1 MNSIIKK
8 ISFDENFPKEF
19 NKEKKMSLLI
29 VVLLEIIFGD
39 DENNKVKLDSIYK
52 YLDSKKILNID
63 VINDKYIEIRNNLNN
78 LIQSLNGKKQTLEIS
93 DIQNIESMNQMIN
106 YVNKYRNNFN
116 ELVQIGYGGYGTVYK
131 VFHKFEKKFYAI
143 KKVFLTEDLIL
154 ENNLFNEIE
163 IFSNFNHPNIIRY
176 NTSWIDFD
184 VSSIIEHNITFDS
197 YDDTEIKS
205 ICPIL
210 FIQMEL
216 CDFTL
221 KEYINSYMLNDSL
234 EQRIDYFKQILN
246 GIQYLHENNIIH
258 RDIKPANIFFCK
270 NKDSYIVKIGDF
282 GISKNLNKN
291 NDLIENLITNDN
303 QSLEIKYLTSNI
315 GTGIYSAPET
325 KTRIYTNLIDIYSL
339 GIIFLELLIDCKTDF
354 EKFKIID
361 NVKKNTSYLD
371 IAFKNNQIISDQ
383 YNIIIQKMICNEKDR
398 LDINQISELL

>member
-1 MNSIIKK
+1 MNSLIKK

-29 VVLLEIIFGD
+29 IVLLEIIFGD

-52 YLDSKKILNID
+52 YLDSKKILNLD

-78 LIQSLNGKKQTLEIS
+78 LIQSLNGKKQTLEIL
-93 DIQNIESMNQMIN
+93 DIQNIEN

-116 ELVQIGYGGYGTVYK
+116 EIVQIGYGGYGTVYK

-143 KKVFLTEDLIL
+143 KKVFLIEDLIL
-154 ENNLFNEIE
+154 ENNIFNEIE
-163 IFSNFNHPNIIRY
+163 IFSNINHQNIIRY

-184 VSSIIEHNITFDS
+184 VSSIIEHNITIDS
-197 YDDTEIKS
+197 YDDVEINN

-216 CDFTL
+216 CDYTL

-234 EQRIDYFKQILN
+234 EQRISYLKQILK
-246 GIQYLHENNIIH
+246 GVQYLHENNIIH

-270 NKDSYIVKIGDF
+270 NNIVKIGDF
-282 GISKNLNKN
+282 GISKNLNIN
-291 NDLIENLITNDN
+291 NDLIENLISNDE
-303 QSLEIKYLTSNI
+303 QPLEIKYLTSNI
-315 GTGIYSAPET
+315 GTGLYSAPET
-325 KTRIYTNLIDIYSL
+325 KTKIYTNLIDIYSL

-361 NVKKNTSYLD
+361 NVKKNISYLD
-371 IAFKNNQIISDQ
+371 IAFKNNQIISKQ
-383 YNIIIQKMICNEKDR
+383 YNIIIEKMICNEKDR
-398 LDINQISELL
+398 LDINKISELLNNI